1 MVAEIVRVVGI
12 HLLQTLDLVGSPRRS
27 AVARLD
33 GAGRLEALALADGDD
48 EVAAAVPDE
57 AAWVVVDAPLAVPN
71 ARGRR
76 DAERV
81 LAWCDVPAFPV
92 SRERL
97 ERVFGGARGVA
108 LARAL
113 ARPGRE
119 LRETLPDLVLR
130 ELEWEREHPPDAPA
144 LDLADYRP
152 AWLGIRAPAYRPK
165 GRGRAR
171 PAGMA
176 RAHDL
181 LSGALDLGGWA
192 RGSRRRRLG
201 RPSRCRAP
209 GRPLLRLRGAA
220 ARARGGRGDRR
231 RPRLGTRLLSR
242 RREPP
247 RAGGAHPE
255 AARRRGGHRARRP
268 LTRRVPGPLEPRR
281 KDPVMASSVYRV
293 IDVIG
298 TSDTSWED
306 ATAAAVAT
314 ASGSLRDLRVAEVTK
329 LDVTIGD
336 DGKVQQYRARIALSF
351 KYESD

>member
-1 MVAEIVRVVGI
+1 MVAEIMRVVGI

-33 GAGRLEALALADGDD
+33 GAGQLEALALADGDD
-48 EVAAAVPDE
+48 EVTAAVPDE

-71 ARGRR
+71 PRGRR

-152 AWLGIRAPAYRPK
+152 AWLGVRAPAYRPK

-181 LSGALDLGGWA
+181 LSGALDLGGWTPDPDGDDWGALHDAARLDALCCAYTALRLA
-192 RGSRRRRLG
+192 RGEGAATVGHPASGHVAFPADANLRGRVELTRRRL
-201 RPSRCRAP
+201 AAE
-209 GRPLLRLRGAA
+209 GA
-220 ARARGGRGDRR
+220 
-231 RPRLGTRLLSR
+231 
-242 RREPP
+242 
-247 RAGGAHPE
+247 
-255 AARRRGGHRARRP
+255 
-268 LTRRVPGPLEPRR
+268 
-281 KDPVMASSVYRV
+281 
-293 IDVIG
+293 
-298 TSDTSWED
+298 
-306 ATAAAVAT
+306 
-314 ASGSLRDLRVAEVTK
+314 
-329 LDVTIGD
+329 
-336 DGKVQQYRARIALSF
+336 IAL
-351 KYESD
+351 DGP